1 MVPNLP
7 NTMTHTP
14 IPWCWE
20 TRSIVS
26 IDQLQKASKNHLFST
41 TRLVVPVYYIFLLEF
56 LQQMLSLSTII
67 G

>member
-7 NTMTHTP
+7 NTMMHP
-14 IPWCWE
+14 SPPRCWE

-26 IDQLQKASKNHLFST
+26 VDQLQKASKNLLFST

-56 LQQMLSLSTII
+56 LQQLSSLSTRM